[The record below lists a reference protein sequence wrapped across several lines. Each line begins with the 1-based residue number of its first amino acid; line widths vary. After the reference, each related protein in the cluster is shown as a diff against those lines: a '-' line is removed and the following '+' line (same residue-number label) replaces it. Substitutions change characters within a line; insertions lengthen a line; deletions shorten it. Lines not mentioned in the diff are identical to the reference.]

1 MEFTTGEIVCLFSN
15 NTSSLWTCRR
25 AEGRFV
31 HRNVQ
36 CKLQARVPS
45 YGYVCEVDSAFV
57 VLTVFL
63 GGDPVFLRLWK
74 DNPFIFK
81 LNKAE
86 GIMENHERVK
96 RWIPDNSSD

>member
-1 MEFTTGEIVCLFSN
+1 M
-15 NTSSLWTCRR
+15 
-25 AEGRFV
+25 
-31 HRNVQ
+31 
-36 CKLQARVPS
+36 
-45 YGYVCEVDSAFV
+45 AFV

-74 DNPFIFK
+74 DNPLLFK
-81 LNKAE
+81 LNKTE